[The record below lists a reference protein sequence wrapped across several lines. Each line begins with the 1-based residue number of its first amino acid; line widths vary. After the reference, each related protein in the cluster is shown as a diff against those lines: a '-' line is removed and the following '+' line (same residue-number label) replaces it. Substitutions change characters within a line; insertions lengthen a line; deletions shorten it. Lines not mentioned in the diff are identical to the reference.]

1 MAENQGN
8 IIYPPINENMNNQY
22 MNNQNLID
30 QNMNNQY
37 MMNQNMMNQNMMN
50 QNMINQNM
58 MNQNMINQNMINQ
71 NVAYAPN
78 INEDYPCL
86 KVLRGICLIVLG
98 LLILIEII
106 LEISSFSD
114 YDEETS
120 HIVWTEEEKE
130 HDDTGDFTLLSYF
143 FLTLFSNA
151 ISMSI
156 LCSTCFDK
164 NPIIKIIV
172 FAILL
177 AIKEILV
184 TKIKNCCDYNI
195 KRHIDCEDVFNDKIN
210 GVIVTNVIFGLIA
223 ISYQVSLKIVA
234 KIPN

>member
-22 MNNQNLID
+22 MNNQNRNNPNLIN
-30 QNMNNQY
+30 QNMNNQ
-37 MMNQNMMNQNMMN
+37 NMT
-50 QNMINQNM
+50 
-58 MNQNMINQNMINQ
+58 NQ
-71 NVAYAPN
+71 NVVYVQN
-78 INEDYPCL
+78 INEDAPNM
-86 KVLRGICLIVLG
+86 KVLKSIFLCLMGI
-98 LLILIEII
+98 LILIEII

-114 YDEETS
+114 YSEETGR
-120 HIVWTEEEKE
+120 IVWTEEEKE
-130 HDDTGDFTLLSYF
+130 HDDTGDFTWLSYF

-164 NPIIKIIV
+164 NPIIKIFV